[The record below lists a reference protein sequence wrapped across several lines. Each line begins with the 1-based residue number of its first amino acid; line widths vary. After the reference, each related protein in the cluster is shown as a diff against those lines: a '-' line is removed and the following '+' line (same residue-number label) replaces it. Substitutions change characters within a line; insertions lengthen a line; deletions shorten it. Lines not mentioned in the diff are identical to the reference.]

1 MQQLNID
8 LSTRYFGWTSDYK
21 LREAEG
27 QASSLDGLCW
37 AKLQIT
43 GSTRNL
49 PNSPTHPSHVER
61 PSNPVKRGMKNF
73 SRSPALRAAKNTYN
87 MIFPAVRLPAV
98 PRMDRSAAPAAF
110 EPGGIGGDWGA
121 LCRQRQLST
130 ATSTAHNF
138 APPDPFVR
146 VEWEYERSAASS
158 EVGSAVRDHSD
169 VS

>member
-8 LSTRYFGWTSDYK
+8 LSTRYFGWTSDK

-49 PNSPTHPSHVER
+49 PNSPTHPSHAER
-61 PSNPVKRGMKNF
+61 LSNPVKKGMINF

-87 MIFPAVRLPAV
+87 MILSAVRLPAV

-110 EPGGIGGDWGA
+110 EPGGIGGGLGA
-121 LCRQRQLST
+121 LRRQRQP
-130 ATSTAHNF
+130 STAHNF

-146 VEWEYERSAASS
+146 VEWEYDRSAASS
-158 EVGSAVRDHSD
+158 EVGGAVRDHSD